1 MKFSD
6 PYIEG
11 ILIKRYKRF
20 LADIELSDGNIITA
34 HTPNTGEMTGCST
47 PGAKVWLRDTG
58 NPNRKYPYSWE
69 MVEAAPDVLVGIHTG
84 LSNKLVEEAIL
95 NGLIKELLD
104 YNNIRTEVSYGNE
117 NSRIDLLLEHSDST
131 NDHNEL
137 CYVEV
142 KNVTLV
148 ENDIAYFPDAVSK
161 RGTKHLRELMQMVSQ
176 GHRAVIF
183 YCVQRNDAHE
193 FRPSENIDPEY
204 TKTLCKAVD
213 MGVEALAYCA
223 TVSPTE
229 IKLVQSLPV
238 IIQSSGISDIS

>member
-20 LADIELSDGNIITA
+20 LANIELTDGNVTTA
-34 HTPNTGEMTGCST
+34 HTPNTGAMTGCST

-84 LSNKLVEEAIL
+84 LSNKLVKDAIL
-95 NGLIKELLD
+95 DGVIKELHD

-117 NSRIDLLLEHSDST
+117 NSRIDLLLERSGST
-131 NDHNEL
+131 DDYNSL

-148 ENDIAYFPDAVSK
+148 ENGIAYFPDAVSK
-161 RGTKHLRELMQMVSQ
+161 RGSKHLRELMQMVSQ
-176 GHRAVIF
+176 GHRAEIF
-183 YCVQRNDAHE
+183 YCIQRNDAYE
-193 FRPSENIDPEY
+193 FRPAENIDPEY
-204 TKTLCKAVD
+204 TKTLCKAVN

-223 TVSPTE
+223 TVSATE

-238 IIQSSGISDIS
+238 IIHSTGISDIH